1 MSTLMEAKNLAKVI
15 LKNYKY
21 ALMASMLNKAS
32 FFTYIIFMMLNN
44 ACFLIQWAVVFS
56 IKSSVCGLSFKEVIL
71 VWAIA
76 SSSYGFA
83 RFFFTDSFSISEY
96 VIKGKLDAYL
106 VQPKNTLLMVATS
119 KVFPSAIGDLLYG
132 FLIYFIV
139 FGFKHPVKF
148 LLFVFIVIISGIGFA
163 GLQVIINSVA
173 FFIPNGQT
181 AVDSLARLINCAT
194 TYPGEI
200 FKKGIQIFCFI
211 IGTGF
216 NIWMPHKILL
226 SFNFGSLVIYTF
238 MNILYAFLAFKI
250 FNFGLKKYSSS
261 NFMGARWWNENSLSA
276 G

>member
-1 MSTLMEAKNLAKVI
+1 MSTLMEAKNLARV
-15 LKNYKY
+15 LFQNYKY

-32 FFTYIIFMMLNN
+32 FITYIVFMMLNN
-44 ACFLIQWAVVFS
+44 ACFLIQWVVVFS
-56 IKSSVCGLSFKEVIL
+56 IKSSVCGLTFKEVIL

-83 RFFFTDSFSISEY
+83 RFFFTDSFTISDY

-132 FLIYFIV
+132 YLIYFIV
-139 FGFKHPVKF
+139 FGFAHPVKF
-148 LLFVFIVIISGIGFA
+148 LLFTFMVIISGLGFA

-200 FKKGIQIFCFI
+200 FKKGIQIFCYF

-216 NIWMPHKILL
+216 NIWLPHKILL
-226 SFNFGSLVIYTF
+226 NFDAKSLVIYVLF
-238 MNILYAFLAFKI
+238 NLMYVVLAFKI
-250 FNFGLKKYSSS
+250 FNLGLKHYSSS
-261 NFMGARWWNENSLSA
+261 NFMA
-276 G
+276 GR